1 MRAIEIFLKNYGG
14 NQSKAALALGK
25 KQGHVWHW
33 LNKSPDMPLSLIPKA
48 AKLIGKHPRD
58 LRPDIFGDPPEDAA

>member
-1 MRAIEIFLKNYGG
+1 MRAIEIYLEHFDG

-33 LNKSPDMPLSLIPKA
+33 LNKAKDMPTDLVPSA
-48 AKLIGKHPRD
+48 AKIIGVKKSD
-58 LRPDIFGDPPEDAA
+58 LRPDIFGGLD